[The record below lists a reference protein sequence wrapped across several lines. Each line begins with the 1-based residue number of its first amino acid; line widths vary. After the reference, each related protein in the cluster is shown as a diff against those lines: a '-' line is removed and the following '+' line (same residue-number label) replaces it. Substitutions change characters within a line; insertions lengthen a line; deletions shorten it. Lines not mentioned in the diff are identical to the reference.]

1 MVQKSIPAMIIR
13 GGTSKGVYFKRSD
26 LPSDESTWDQVLL
39 RVFGSPDSMQID
51 GIGGSHSTTSKAM
64 IVSPSQKD
72 EFDLDYRF
80 APVSI
85 NNDTVDWGGNCGNLT
100 FGVGVFGIESGMVK
114 TIPSHAT
121 NLTLYNENTNS
132 AIEQSLSTTQDGS
145 PQYEGDFT
153 VYGVPGTG
161 SPIRSRFVDPSGS
174 VTNKLLPTGH
184 TSEVISVDS
193 IGDIAVSIVDVTT
206 PCVFVNA
213 SDLGVS
219 AAISPAEINGD
230 SDLLSTLEYIRS
242 IACER
247 AGIVDDFKNA
257 TSHSP
262 GFPKVAIVGNPCDYT
277 TLSGDK
283 IASSNHDILARI
295 MSMQKAH
302 PAYAVTGAMCT
313 ASAALLE
320 GTIPNQALS
329 PTHSGDSIILGHP
342 KGTMRIGVGIVNN
355 EITYTEA
362 DRTSRTIMEGNLF
375 Y

>member
-72 EFDLDYRF
+72 DFDLDYRF
-80 APVSI
+80 AQVSI

-132 AIEQSLSTTQDGS
+132 TIEQSLSTTQDGS

-362 DRTSRTIMEGNLF
+362 DGTSRTIMEGNLF

>member
-72 EFDLDYRF
+72 DFDLDYRF
-80 APVSI
+80 AQVSI

-100 FGVGVFGIESGMVK
+100 FGVGIFGIESGMVK

-121 NLTLYNENTNS
+121 NLALYNENTTS

>member
-72 EFDLDYRF
+72 DFDLDYRF
-80 APVSI
+80 AQVSI

-247 AGIVDDFKNA
+247 AGIVDDSKNA

>member
-72 EFDLDYRF
+72 DFDLDYRF
-80 APVSI
+80 AQVSI

>member
-72 EFDLDYRF
+72 DFDLDYRF
-80 APVSI
+80 AQVSI

-100 FGVGVFGIESGMVK
+100 FGVGIFGIESGMVK

-121 NLTLYNENTNS
+121 NLALYNENTNS

>member
-13 GGTSKGVYFKRSD
+13 GWTSKGVYFKRSD

-72 EFDLDYRF
+72 DFDLDYRF
-80 APVSI
+80 AQVSI

-230 SDLLSTLEYIRS
+230 ADLLSTLEHIRS

-247 AGIVDDFKNA
+247 AGIVDDFQNA

>member
-64 IVSPSQKD
+64 VVSPSEKD
-72 EFDLDYRF
+72 NFDLDYKF
-80 APVSI
+80 AQVSV
-85 NNDTVDWGGNCGNLT
+85 NDNTVVWGGNCGNLT

-114 TIPSHAT
+114 TIPSHTT

-132 AIEQSLSTTQDGS
+132 TIEQSLSTTQDGS

-342 KGTMRIGVGIVNN
+342 KGTLRIGVGIVNN

>member
-72 EFDLDYRF
+72 DFDLDYRF
-80 APVSI
+80 AQVSI

-100 FGVGVFGIESGMVK
+100 FGVGIFGIESGMVK

-121 NLTLYNENTNS
+121 NLALYNENTNS

-193 IGDIAVSIVDVTT
+193 IGDIAISIVDVTT

-283 IASSNHDILARI
+283 ITSSNHDILARI

>member
-72 EFDLDYRF
+72 DFDLDYRF
-80 APVSI
+80 AQVSI

-329 PTHSGDSIILGHP
+329 PTHSGASIILGHP

>member
-72 EFDLDYRF
+72 DFDLDYRF
-80 APVSI
+80 AQVSI

-262 GFPKVAIVGNPCDYT
+262 GFPKVVIVGNPCDYT

-302 PAYAVTGAMCT
+302 TAYAVTGAMCT

>member
-64 IVSPSQKD
+64 VVSPSEKD
-72 EFDLDYRF
+72 NFDLDYKF
-80 APVSI
+80 AQVSV
-85 NNDTVDWGGNCGNLT
+85 NDNTVDWGGNCGNLT

-114 TIPSHAT
+114 TIPSHTT

-132 AIEQSLSTTQDGS
+132 TIEQSLSTTQDGS

-230 SDLLSTLEYIRS
+230 ADLLSTLEHIRS

-247 AGIVDDFKNA
+247 AGIVDDFQNA

-277 TLSGDK
+277 TLSGDE
-283 IASSNHDILARI
+283 IASSSHDILARI

-375 Y
+375 H